1 MKYVLAGC
9 NLPNL
14 PDPGNVL
21 AGGDPT
27 WPRWSTGRWWPVP
40 DPGEVLAVLLGP
52 ADQLALGLTLDVSDL
67 AHMIAQARGAGHV
80 AENKE
85 TMCAARVIANPGW
98 LKFISENCQFGWSY
112 LAQNALPIQKF
123 SGL

>member
-1 MKYVLAGC
+1 M
-9 NLPNL
+9 
-14 PDPGNVL
+14 
-21 AGGDPT
+21 
-27 WPRWSTGRWWPVP
+27 STLP

-67 AHMIAQARGAGHV
+67 AHLIAQARGAGHV

-85 TMCAARVIANPGW
+85 TMCAARVIANLGW